1 VRRCTIALQA
11 LLVAATLALASPL
24 RAQLRPET
32 DAPRERAQ
40 RRDEDA
46 LRRSLP
52 SPQPDELRRMR
63 FISPEVLDVEV
74 DARTYVLGPHDQLAV
89 MILVGEMRLEKLPV
103 LPEGVVLVPHVGAV
117 PAVGLTLQQF
127 RDELHRAV
135 ARRYQNFELYCYLA
149 ETRQF
154 RVYLTGEVNEP
165 GTLVARP
172 YERVSDVVERAGGFT
187 ERASRRFVELRN
199 AAGTQDVVDLDA
211 FYMRGEIGSNPNVRA
226 GSVVHV
232 PQRRHEV
239 LIAGAVAAPGLYEHR
254 PGETL
259 QQLLAIAGGA
269 TREADLAQV
278 AVDEMGRD
286 AEIRLH
292 VYNLSNENPPLQ
304 NVMRVAVPSALLGRR
319 RVFAILPNEERHT
332 LHLSASE
339 TLQDLVRRV
348 SLLGAD
354 ADLSGARLVTR
365 DETGQQLA
373 LDVDVER
380 VLAGEED
387 RPLQD
392 GDVLSVPPVRDYV
405 YVSGLVALPGRY
417 AYRADW
423 TVGDY
428 IGEAGGVVA
437 TGNRDEATVLGA
449 EGDKRGASRGDSVRR
464 GETVHINRS
473 TGAKVATS
481 LAILTNISALVISIV
496 ALTR

>member
-1 VRRCTIALQA
+1 MRRGPVALQA
-11 LLVAATLALASPL
+11 LTVATALVVASPL
-24 RAQLRPET
+24 GAQLRPERE
-32 DAPRERAQ
+32 APREPPE
-40 RRDEDA
+40 RREDA

-63 FISPEVLDVEV
+63 YLSPEVLELEV
-74 DARTYVLGPHDQLAV
+74 DSRTYVLGPHDQLAV

-127 RDELHRAV
+127 RDELHRAL

-154 RVYLTGEVNEP
+154 RVYVTGEVNDP

-187 ERASRRFVELRN
+187 ENASRRFVELRP
-199 AAGTQDVVDLDA
+199 ASGAPDHVDLDA
-211 FYMRGEIGSNPNVRA
+211 FYMRGEIDSNPNVQA

-232 PQRRHEV
+232 PTRRQEV
-239 LIAGAVAAPGLYEHR
+239 QIAGAVAAPGVYEHL

-259 QQLLAIAGGA
+259 QQLLAIAGGT
-269 TREADLAQV
+269 TREADPTQV
-278 AVDEMGRD
+278 AVDELGPD
-286 AEIRLH
+286 GEIQLH
-292 VYNLSNENPPLQ
+292 RYNLNDENPQLQ
-304 NVMRVAVPSALLGRR
+304 SVMRVAVPSALLGRR
-319 RVFAILPNEERHT
+319 RVFAILPNDERHT
-332 LHLSASE
+332 LHLSPSE
-339 TLQDLVRRV
+339 TLQDLVHRV

-354 ADLSGARLVTR
+354 ADLAGARLVTQ
-365 DETGQQLA
+365 DEKGRALL
-373 LDVDVER
+373 LDVDVQR

-387 RPLQD
+387 RPLHD

-405 YVSGLVALPGRY
+405 YVGGLVAQPGRY
-417 AYRADW
+417 PYRADW

-428 IGEAGGVVA
+428 LGEAGGVAA
-437 TGNRDEATVLGA
+437 TGNRDKATILGA
-449 EGDKRGASRGDSVRR
+449 QGDKRSAGRGDTVRR
-464 GETVHINRS
+464 GETIHINRS